1 MYSLPQTTEVKKQ
14 LPKKALFAKFD
25 LKASQRDAF
34 DADVARMD
42 IVAVVS
48 NKTLPALGEG
58 VDVKEFYVLNV
69 QLKSKDY
76 NPKNIELLTK
86 LIPQK
91 LVFALLYENEV
102 QFAVYHTELIKSD
115 WQNAEEA
122 KLIIQGLNVDAVW
135 ENIVVCIGNIILEG
149 KNTVAE
155 QLKKEKERQ
164 SLQKQ
169 ISVLMQKLAKEKQFN
184 KQIEINTEIKTLRKK
199 LLNL

>member
-1 MYSLPQTTEVKKQ
+1 MYGLPQTTEVKKQ
-14 LPKKALFAKFD
+14 IPKKVLFAKFD

-42 IVAVVS
+42 IVTVVS
-48 NKTLPALGEG
+48 TKTLPALGEG
-58 VDVKEFYVLNV
+58 AEVKEFYVLNV
-69 QLKSKDY
+69 QLKRKDY
-76 NPKNIELLTK
+76 NPKSIELLTK
-86 LIPQK
+86 LIPQNM
-91 LVFALLYENEV
+91 VFALLYENEV
-102 QFAVYHTELIKSD
+102 QFAVYHTELVKSD

-122 KLIIQGLNVDAVW
+122 KLQVQGLNVDAVW

-169 ISVLMQKLAKEKQFN
+169 ISILMQKLAKEKQFN

>member
-14 LPKKALFAKFD
+14 IPKKALFAKFD
-25 LKASQRDAF
+25 LKTSQRDAF

-48 NKTLPALGEG
+48 TKTLPALGEG

-69 QLKSKDY
+69 QLKRKDY

-91 LVFALLYENEV
+91 LVFALLFEDEV
-102 QFAVYHTELIKSD
+102 QFAVYHTELVKSN

-122 KLIIQGLNVDAVW
+122 TLQVQGINVDAVW
-135 ENIVVCIGNIILEG
+135 ENIVKNIGQITIQEGSTLTEQIAVNKQKDKLLAQIASLE
-149 KNTVAE
+149 
-155 QLKKEKERQ
+155 KKM
-164 SLQKQ
+164 LN
-169 ISVLMQKLAKEKQFN
+169 EKQPRRKREYFE
-184 KQIEINTEIKTLRKK
+184 QIKK
-199 LLNL
+199 LKNQL

>member
-1 MYSLPQTTEVKKQ
+1 MYSLPQSTWVKKQ

-91 LVFALLYENEV
+91 LVFALLYENEL

-122 KLIIQGLNVDAVW
+122 KLIIQGINVDAVW
-135 ENIVVCIGNIILEG
+135 ENIVKNIGQITIQEGSTLTEQIAVNKQKDKLLAQIASLE
-149 KNTVAE
+149 
-155 QLKKEKERQ
+155 KKM
-164 SLQKQ
+164 LN
-169 ISVLMQKLAKEKQFN
+169 EKQP
-184 KQIEINTEIKTLRKK
+184 RKK
-199 LLNL
+199 REYFEQIKNLKNQL

>member
-14 LPKKALFAKFD
+14 IPKKALFAKFD
-25 LKASQRDAF
+25 LKTSQRDAF

-48 NKTLPALGEG
+48 TKTLPALGEG
-58 VDVKEFYVLNV
+58 AEVKEFYVLNV
-69 QLKSKDY
+69 QLKRKDY
-76 NPKNIELLTK
+76 NPKTIELLTK

-91 LVFALLYENEV
+91 LVFALLFEDKV
-102 QFAVYHTELIKSD
+102 QFAVYHTELVKSE
-115 WQNAEEA
+115 WQNAEDA
-122 KLIIQGLNVDAVW
+122 ILQVQGLNVDAVW

-169 ISVLMQKLAKEKQFN
+169 ISILMQKLAKEKQFN

>member
-14 LPKKALFAKFD
+14 IPKKALFAKFD

-48 NKTLPALGEG
+48 TKTLPALGEG
-58 VDVKEFYVLNV
+58 VDVKEFYVLNL
-69 QLKSKDY
+69 QLKRKDY

-91 LVFALLYENEV
+91 LVFALLFENEV
-102 QFAVYHTELIKSD
+102 QFAIYHTELVKSS

-122 KLIIQGLNVDAVW
+122 KLQIQGLNVDAVL
-135 ENIVVCIGNIILEG
+135 ENIVKEIGQITIDEGSTLVEQIAINKKNDKLLAQIAVLE
-149 KNTVAE
+149 
-155 QLKKEKERQ
+155 KKML
-164 SLQKQ
+164 S
-169 ISVLMQKLAKEKQFN
+169 EKQPRKVREYFE
-184 KQIEINTEIKTLRKK
+184 QIKK
-199 LLNL
+199 MKSQM

>member
-1 MYSLPQTTEVKKQ
+1 MYSLPQCTQ
-14 LPKKALFAKFD
+14 LKRQIPKKKVFEKFEWNT
-25 LKASQRDAF
+25 AQRDSF

-48 NKTLPALGEG
+48 IKTLPALSEG

-69 QLKSKDY
+69 QLKRKDY

-102 QFAVYHTELIKSD
+102 QFAVYHTELVKSD

-122 KLIIQGLNVDAVW
+122 KLQVQGLNVDAVW
-135 ENIVVCIGNIILEG
+135 ENIVKNIGQITIQEGSTLTEQIAVNIQKDKLLAQIASLE
-149 KNTVAE
+149 
-155 QLKKEKERQ
+155 KKM
-164 SLQKQ
+164 LN
-169 ISVLMQKLAKEKQFN
+169 EKQPRRKREYFE
-184 KQIEINTEIKTLRKK
+184 QIKK
-199 LLNL
+199 LKNQL

>member
-25 LKASQRDAF
+25 LKTSQQDAF
-34 DADVARMD
+34 DTDVSRMD

-48 NKTLPALGEG
+48 NKTLPALADG
-58 VDVKEFYVLNV
+58 VDIKEFYVLNV
-69 QLKSKDY
+69 QLKRKDY

-102 QFAVYHTELIKSD
+102 QFAVYHTELVKSD

-122 KLIIQGLNVDAVW
+122 KLIIQGINVDAVW
-135 ENIVVCIGNIILEG
+135 ENIVKNIGQITIQEGSTLTEQIAVNKQKDKLLAQIASLE
-149 KNTVAE
+149 
-155 QLKKEKERQ
+155 KKML
-164 SLQKQ
+164 S
-169 ISVLMQKLAKEKQFN
+169 EKQPRRKREYFE
-184 KQIEINTEIKTLRKK
+184 QIKK
-199 LLNL
+199 LKNQL

>member
-1 MYSLPQTTEVKKQ
+1 MYGLPQTTEVKKQ
-14 LPKKALFAKFD
+14 IPKKAIFAKFD

-34 DADVARMD
+34 DVDVARMD

-48 NKTLPALGEG
+48 TKTLPALGEG
-58 VDVKEFYVLNV
+58 VEIKEFYVLNV
-69 QLKSKDY
+69 QLKRKDY

-91 LVFALLYENEV
+91 LVFALLFEDEV
-102 QFAVYHTELIKSD
+102 QFAVYHTELVKSE

-122 KLIIQGLNVDAVW
+122 KLQIQGINVDAVW
-135 ENIVVCIGNIILEG
+135 ENIVVCIGYIILEG

-169 ISVLMQKLAKEKQFN
+169 IPVLMQKLAKEKQFN
-184 KQIEINTEIKTLRKK
+184 KQIEINTEIKTLRKQ

>member
-14 LPKKALFAKFD
+14 LPKKALFVKFD

-69 QLKSKDY
+69 QLKHKDY

-102 QFAVYHTELIKSD
+102 QFAVYHTELVKSD
-115 WQNAEEA
+115 WQNAEDA
-122 KLIIQGLNVDAVW
+122 ILQVQGINVDAVW
-135 ENIVVCIGNIILEG
+135 ENIVKNIGQITIQEGSTLTEQIAVNKQKDKLLVQIAVLE
-149 KNTVAE
+149 
-155 QLKKEKERQ
+155 KKML
-164 SLQKQ
+164 S
-169 ISVLMQKLAKEKQFN
+169 EKQSRRKREYFE
-184 KQIEINTEIKTLRKK
+184 QIKK
-199 LLNL
+199 LRLLV

>member
-1 MYSLPQTTEVKKQ
+1 MFSLPQTTEVKKQ
-14 LPKKALFAKFD
+14 IPKKTLFAKFD
-25 LKASQRDAF
+25 LKTSQRDAF

-48 NKTLPALGEG
+48 TKTLPALGEG
-58 VDVKEFYVLNV
+58 AEVKEFYVLNV
-69 QLKSKDY
+69 QLKRKDY

-91 LVFALLYENEV
+91 MVFALLFENKV
-102 QFAVYHTELIKSD
+102 QFAVYHTELVKSD

-122 KLIIQGLNVDAVW
+122 KLQVQGLNVDAVW

>member
-1 MYSLPQTTEVKKQ
+1 MYGLPQTTEVKKQ
-14 LPKKALFAKFD
+14 IPKKAIFAKFD

-34 DADVARMD
+34 DVDVARID

-48 NKTLPALGEG
+48 TKTLPALGEG

-69 QLKSKDY
+69 QLKRKDY

-86 LIPQK
+86 LIAQK
-91 LVFALLYENEV
+91 LVFALLFEDKV
-102 QFAVYHTELIKSD
+102 QFAVYHTELVKSD
-115 WQNAEEA
+115 WQNAEDA
-122 KLIIQGLNVDAVW
+122 ILQVQGLNVDAVW

-149 KNTVAE
+149 KNSVAE

-164 SLQKQ
+164 SIQKQ

-184 KQIEINTEIKTLRKK
+184 KQIEINTEIKTLRKQ

>member
-14 LPKKALFAKFD
+14 IPKKALFAKFD
-25 LKASQRDAF
+25 LKTSQRDAF

-48 NKTLPALGEG
+48 TKTLPALGEG
-58 VDVKEFYVLNV
+58 AEVKEFYVLNV
-69 QLKSKDY
+69 QLKRKDY
-76 NPKNIELLTK
+76 NPKTIELLTK

-91 LVFALLYENEV
+91 LVFALLFEDKV
-102 QFAVYHTELIKSD
+102 QFAVYHTELVKSD
-115 WQNAEEA
+115 WQNAEDA
-122 KLIIQGLNVDAVW
+122 ILQVQGLNVDAVW

-149 KNTVAE
+149 KNSVAE

-164 SLQKQ
+164 SIQKQ

-184 KQIEINTEIKTLRKK
+184 KQIEINTEIKTLRKQ